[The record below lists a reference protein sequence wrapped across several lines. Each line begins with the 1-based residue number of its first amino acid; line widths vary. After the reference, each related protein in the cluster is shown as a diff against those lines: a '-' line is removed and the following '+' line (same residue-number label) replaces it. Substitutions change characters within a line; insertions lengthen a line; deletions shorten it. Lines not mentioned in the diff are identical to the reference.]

1 MPMPALRLRFLAAMM
16 LPLATPAGAAP
27 CGSCE
32 GGVPT
37 WLPRQGLL
45 RFYEGY
51 EPRYP
56 YAWWGGEW
64 RHHGP
69 GEGGYCNDRGIR
81 SLHGLGDGCY
91 GRPVHVQPYFFASV
105 DEPYPAA
112 APLDDPDEGL
122 PPAGTPDD
130 AVPGDTAPPQPEVTS
145 SFVNRRRVQ
154 AALREFAIE
163 ALRHPERAEAKAGFA
178 IAAAV
183 LQQDEKAAWAL
194 RRAAATDLDSIHAL
208 VARGGGAERQVHL
221 LIARHGARR
230 GANSRF
236 VTAILYWLL
245 GEDTLARQNAEAA
258 IAAGDGDPA
267 LAAICRITGAAESG
281 PGEAEGEPPKGRV
294 AGPAEPS
301 PSPLTALRN
310 PIDYRSIEN
319 ASQ

>member
-1 MPMPALRLRFLAAMM
+1 MSLPAVRLTILAAM
-16 LPLATPAGAAP
+16 LVPGATPAGAAP
-27 CGSCE
+27 CGSCD
-32 GGVPT
+32 GGVST

-91 GRPVHVQPYFFASV
+91 GRPVHVRPYFFVNV
-105 DEPYPAA
+105 DEPCPAG
-112 APLDDPDEGL
+112 APLDDSDEGR
-122 PPAGTPDD
+122 PPAGTPEG
-130 AVPGDTAPPQPEVTS
+130 AVPGEAAPPQPEVIS
-145 SFVNRRRVQ
+145 SFVNRRRTQ

-163 ALRHPERAEAKAGFA
+163 ALRHPEGAAAKAGFG

-183 LQQDEKAAWAL
+183 LDQDEKAAWAL

-208 VARGGGAERQVHL
+208 VAPGGGAERQVRML
-221 LIARHGARR
+221 LARFGAGR
-230 GANSRF
+230 GADSWF
-236 VTAILYWLL
+236 VTAILHWLL

-258 IAAGDGDPA
+258 MAAGDGDPA
-267 LAAICRITGAAESG
+267 LAEICRITGAAESG
-281 PGEAEGEPPKGRV
+281 PREAEGEPPGGRV